1 MTLLWTFSVAFSNY
15 QLFKDSLFS
24 HKIVSYPR
32 SSPSTYPNKP
42 VCVITGATSG
52 LGLSTACKLSKE
64 GYVVVIVGRSE
75 QLLSEADLSSVESI
89 IKFSTSL
96 RQWLLDSDLHCSV
109 QILINNAGI
118 LATSL
123 RVTAEGYDQMIGTN
137 YIGPFVMTKLLL
149 PLLESSHVS
158 SKIVN
163 VTSFTHRAVTNM
175 QVDEGTVY
183 GKKFLKSKQYPY
195 AQIYEYSKLCLLLF
209 SYELHRQLCQ
219 MGKSHQIFVNVAN
232 PRVVQ
237 TNIMREV
244 PASLSWVAFF
254 VLKRLRLLESSECG
268 NDSIIDA
275 ALVPPG
281 TSGAYFFWGKGR
293 TINSSA
299 LSQDAKLAHEL
310 WETTSNL
317 LSVTPFGN

>member
-64 GYVVVIVGRSE
+64 GYVVVIG
-75 QLLSEADLSSVESI
+75 L
-89 IKFSTSL
+89 
-96 RQWLLDSDLHCSV
+96 
-109 QILINNAGI
+109 
-118 LATSL
+118 
-123 RVTAEGYDQMIGTN
+123 MIGTN

>member
-1 MTLLWTFSVAFSNY
+1 M
-15 QLFKDSLFS
+15 
-24 HKIVSYPR
+24 
-32 SSPSTYPNKP
+32 
-42 VCVITGATSG
+42 
-52 LGLSTACKLSKE
+52 
-64 GYVVVIVGRSE
+64 
-75 QLLSEADLSSVESI
+75 
-89 IKFSTSL
+89 
-96 RQWLLDSDLHCSV
+96 HCSV

-118 LATSL
+118 LATSP

-137 YIGPFVMTKLLL
+137 YIGPFVMTMLLL
-149 PLLESSHVS
+149 PLLESSPVS

-175 QVDEGTVY
+175 QVDEGTVF
-183 GKKFLKSKQYPY
+183 GKRFLKSKQYPY

-219 MGKSHQIFVNVAN
+219 MGKSHQIFVNVAD
-232 PRVVQ
+232 PGVVQ

-275 ALVPPG
+275 ALTPPG
-281 TSGAYFFWGKGR
+281 TSGAYFFGGKGR

-310 WETTSNL
+310 WETTFDL
-317 LSVTPFGN
+317 LSVTPFGNKRNNF